1 MREGIAAIAFLAVL
15 TSCGGPAENMAPDQ
29 QAVQGASRTS
39 TNSMS
44 IAEQREMETRNK
56 AKIEEMKAAVK
67 TLGDR
72 DYEARLT
79 FWKEISALAPANTSY
94 AEEVRR
100 AAAEAARHDYVRPE
114 DGASIEM
121 LRPHKAASGN
131 VLVIDVTIRNDSLSH
146 LKDFQ
151 MVCENKGN
159 SGTTTDTK
167 RRVLYEI
174 VEART
179 SRTFRD
185 INMGLIDNQAA
196 KTDCRI
202 ASASVA

>member
-1 MREGIAAIAFLAVL
+1 MRKGVAAITFMVALS
-15 TSCGGPAENMAPDQ
+15 SCGGPADNMAADPKPE
-29 QAVQGASRTS
+29 QAASRTTGS
-39 TNSMS
+39 SIP
-44 IAEQREMETRNK
+44 IAEQREMETRNA

-72 DYEARLT
+72 DFEARLT
-79 FWKEISALAPANTSY
+79 FWKEISALAPANASY
-94 AEEVRR
+94 AEEVRK
-100 AAAEAARHDYVRPE
+100 AAAEAAKHDYARPE

-121 LRPHKAASGN
+121 LRPQKVASGN

-151 MVCENKGN
+151 IACENKGN
-159 SGTTTDTK
+159 SGTTTDIK

-179 SRTFRD
+179 SRTFLN
-185 INMGLIDNQAA
+185 INMGLINNQAA

-202 ASASVA
+202 TSSSVA

>member
-1 MREGIAAIAFLAVL
+1 MREGIVAVVLLVGL
-15 TSCGGPAENMAPDQ
+15 TSCGVPAGNKTPDRQ
-29 QAVQGASRTS
+29 TEQETSRTS
-39 TNSMS
+39 PKSTS
-44 IAEQREMETRNK
+44 IAEQREMETRNE
-56 AKIEEMKAAVK
+56 AKIQEMKTAVK

-79 FWKEISALAPANTSY
+79 FWKEISALAPANKSY

-179 SRTFRD
+179 SRTFRE